1 MLLSVRKAVPATTD
15 PEKLDV
21 VIIHGTGASSE
32 LFVKQMELLA
42 SQGYRVYM
50 PDLRGHGETH
60 EPGEHTDIDVHVSD
74 LLETLTHSEVRFPA
88 IFIGHSLGAI
98 ISIMMAERQPEL
110 FERILAVSMP
120 GRVPKLIT
128 TIFGWVFQLPLEKL
142 RGSMIHRS
150 LPKRTQVMLNTERHS
165 LQQIVNHFGSV
176 DFVRSTPS
184 VKVPVHFSVGRMD
197 VVAPYNHVETMHR
210 QLPGST
216 LRIFEWSGH
225 CCMEDQPA
233 MFNQWLL
240 ETVGPQD
247 PIEIKSP
254 VGGYAV

>member
-1 MLLSVRKAVPATTD
+1 MLLSVRKAVPQTVD
-15 PEKLDV
+15 PTKPDV
-21 VIIHGTGASSE
+21 VIIHGTGASSA
-32 LFVKQMELLA
+32 LFVNQMELLA
-42 SQGYRVYM
+42 AQGFRVYM

-110 FERILAVSMP
+110 FERVLAVSMP
-120 GRVPKLIT
+120 GRVPKLVT
-128 TIFGWVFQLPLEKL
+128 TIFGWVFQFPLEKL
-142 RGSMIHRS
+142 RGSTIHRS
-150 LPKRTQVMLNTERHS
+150 LPKRMQVMLNTERHS

-176 DFVRSTPS
+176 DFVRNTPS

-197 VVAPYNHVETMHR
+197 VVAPANHVETVHK
-210 QLPGST
+210 QVPGST
-216 LRIFEWSGH
+216 LCIFEWSGH
-225 CCMEDQPA
+225 CCMEDQPT

-240 ETVGPQD
+240 EKVEAPCALD
-247 PIEIKSP
+247 IKSP
-254 VGGYAV
+254 ASEFAV